1 MKFIISGRKV
11 EITEAMRDKTVKK
24 LSKLDKFFNADSE
37 AHIRFAIERG
47 RHIVEVT
54 IHQKGFI
61 FRAEEQNSDMYV
73 AIDKIVDL
81 LERQIVKNKT
91 RLEKKLKENA
101 FATYGKGEET
111 YHVEEE
117 HTFNV
122 VKTKR
127 FAIKP
132 MAVEEAIL
140 QMNMLGHEFF
150 MFTNS
155 DNSEINVVY
164 KRKDGNYGLL
174 EATGYR

>member
-11 EITEAMRDKTVKK
+11 EITEAMRDKTIKK
-24 LSKLDKFFNADSE
+24 LGKLDKFFHSDSE
-37 AHIRFAIERG
+37 AQVTFAVEKG

-61 FRAEEQNSDMYV
+61 FRAEEQSTDMYV

-81 LERQIVKNKT
+81 LERQIIKNKT

-101 FATYGKGEET
+101 FAVHEISEVNVP
-111 YHVEEE
+111 VEEE

-122 VKTKR
+122 VRTKR
-127 FAIKP
+127 FTIKP
-132 MAVEEAIL
+132 MAIEEAIL

-150 MFTNS
+150 MFNNS
-155 DNSEINVVY
+155 DNSEISVVY

-174 EATGYR
+174 EAVDYK